1 MARMVGFALSGALL
15 AAFLMVSSSSAQES
29 LEVNLDSL
37 EGFEING
44 TATLNRTDA
53 GYTEV
58 IMVGTGLDPDG
69 APHINHIHDGTGCGN
84 GEYGGVV
91 ITLPPLADTDP
102 VSDGIMVAVN
112 VVTETDAGDP
122 ISFEEIADG
131 THVVILHAVD
141 GTPAACGAVAALAAD
156 AMEDD
161 AMEDDAMEDDAM
173 EDEMS
178 TSPEAAP
185 ATGSGGFLVQ
195 GGGAGLTMLL
205 ASILATLGIGGVGVA
220 FAVRRVS

>member
-1 MARMVGFALSGALL
+1 MARIAGLAFAGALL
-15 AAFLMVSSSSAQES
+15 TAFAMVSISSAQES
-29 LEVNLDSL
+29 LEVTLDSL

-58 IMVGTGLDPDG
+58 IMVGNGLDPDG

-102 VSDGIMVAVN
+102 VSDGIMVSIN

-156 AMEDD
+156 AMED
-161 AMEDDAMEDDAM
+161 
-173 EDEMS
+173 EMS
-178 TSPEAAP
+178 VDDMGADDMGVSPEAAP
-185 ATGSGGFLVQ
+185 STGSEGFLDQ

-205 ASILATLGIGGVGVA
+205 ASILAMFGVGAVGA
-220 FAVRRVS
+220 TFAVRRVS

>member
-1 MARMVGFALSGALL
+1 MARIAGLAFAGALL
-15 AAFLMVSSSSAQES
+15 TLFAMVSISSAQES
-29 LEVNLDSL
+29 LEVTLDSL

-44 TATLNRTDA
+44 TATLNRTDD

-58 IMVGTGLDPDG
+58 IMVGTGLDLDG

-102 VSDGIMVAVN
+102 VSDGIMVGVN

-156 AMEDD
+156 AMED
-161 AMEDDAMEDDAM
+161 
-173 EDEMS
+173 EMS

-185 ATGSGGFLVQ
+185 ATGSGGFLDQ

-205 ASILATLGIGGVGVA
+205 ASILATLGIGAVGAA

>member
-1 MARMVGFALSGALL
+1 MARIAGLAFAGALL
-15 AAFLMVSSSSAQES
+15 TAFAMVSISSAQES
-29 LEVNLDSL
+29 LEVTLDSL

-58 IMVGTGLDPDG
+58 IMVGNGLDPDG

-102 VSDGIMVAVN
+102 VSDGIMVGVN
-112 VVTETDAGDP
+112 VVTETDAGEP

-141 GTPAACGAVAALAAD
+141 GTPAACGAVPALAGGD
-156 AMEDD
+156 ME
-161 AMEDDAMEDDAM
+161 A
-173 EDEMS
+173 DEMS
-178 TSPEAAP
+178 ADDMGADDLGVSPEAAP
-185 ATGSGGFLVQ
+185 STGSGGFLDQ
-195 GGGAGLTMLL
+195 GGGASVTMLL
-205 ASILATLGIGGVGVA
+205 AAALAMLGVGAVGA
-220 FAVRRVS
+220 TFAIRRVS

>member
-1 MARMVGFALSGALL
+1 MRRIAGLAFAGALL
-15 AAFLMVSSSSAQES
+15 TSFAMISISSAQES
-29 LEVNLDSL
+29 VEVTLDSL
-37 EGFEING
+37 EGFDIAG

-91 ITLPPLADTDP
+91 ITLPPLADTDA
-102 VSDGIMVAVN
+102 VSDGIMVGVN
-112 VVTETDAGDP
+112 IVTETDAGDP

-131 THVVILHAVD
+131 THVVILHTVD
-141 GTPAACGAVAALAAD
+141 GTPAACGAVAALAA
-156 AMEDD
+156 
-161 AMEDDAMEDDAM
+161 DAM

-185 ATGSGGFLVQ
+185 ATGSGGFLGQ

>member
-1 MARMVGFALSGALL
+1 MRRIAGLALAGALL
-15 AAFLMVSSSSAQES
+15 TSFALVSISSAQES
-29 LEVNLDSL
+29 LEVTLDSL

-58 IMVGTGLDPDG
+58 IMVGNGLDPDG

-102 VSDGIMVAVN
+102 VSDGIMVGVN

-131 THVVILHAVD
+131 AHVVILHAVD
-141 GTPAACGAVAALAAD
+141 GTPAACGAVPALAGD
-156 AMEDD
+156 DME
-161 AMEDDAMEDDAM
+161 A
-173 EDEMS
+173 DEMS
-178 TSPEAAP
+178 ADDMGADEMSMSPEAAP
-185 ATGSGGFLVQ
+185 ATGSGGFLDRDS
-195 GGGAGLTMLL
+195 GASVTMLL
-205 ASILATLGIGGVGVA
+205 AAALAMFGVGAVGA
-220 FAVRRVS
+220 TFAIRRVS

>member
-1 MARMVGFALSGALL
+1 MARIAGLAFAGALL
-15 AAFLMVSSSSAQES
+15 TAFAMVSISSAQES
-29 LEVNLDSL
+29 LEVTLDSL

-58 IMVGTGLDPDG
+58 IMVGNGLDPDG

-102 VSDGIMVAVN
+102 VSDGIMVSIN

-156 AMEDD
+156 AMED
-161 AMEDDAMEDDAM
+161 
-173 EDEMS
+173 EMS
-178 TSPEAAP
+178 VDDMGADDMGVSPEAAP
-185 ATGSGGFLVQ
+185 STGSGGFLDQ

-205 ASILATLGIGGVGVA
+205 ASILAMFGVGAVGA
-220 FAVRRVS
+220 TFAVRRVS

>member
-1 MARMVGFALSGALL
+1 MRRIAGLALAGALL
-15 AAFLMVSSSSAQES
+15 TSFALVSISSAQES
-29 LEVNLDSL
+29 LEVTLDSL
-37 EGFEING
+37 EGFDISG

-102 VSDGIMVAVN
+102 VSDGIMVGIN

-141 GTPAACGAVAALAAD
+141 GTPAACGAVPALAED
-156 AMEDD
+156 AMD
-161 AMEDDAMEDDAM
+161 A
-173 EDEMS
+173 DEMS
-178 TSPEAAP
+178 ADDMGADEMTMSPEAAP
-185 ATGSGGFLVQ
+185 ATGSGGFLDQ

-205 ASILATLGIGGVGVA
+205 ASILAMLGVGAVGA
-220 FAVRRVS
+220 TFAVRRVS